1 LEWSK
6 EDGESYSELDELYGA
21 LVGQFRRY
29 MGHVTKNVGG
39 IYDSPKTYDMKGD
52 QFEVVPRSIQ
62 KDAVAFLNTQLFKT
76 PQWMLNQ
83 NILSKINP
91 ENGVEA
97 IKGMQDATL
106 NSLLAGDRIVRL
118 LETST
123 ANKDNYSVDELI
135 SDLKKGIFSEL
146 KGSTAIDMYRRNIQK
161 LYVDKLIELLNPGTV
176 SVRAMPVG
184 VSYGFKTRKVN
195 LAQTDLPSIAR
206 GQLQSL
212 KDNLK
217 IANSRISDRMSTY
230 HLLDL
235 IFRIDEALDP
245 K

>member
-1 LEWSK
+1 MT
-6 EDGESYSELDELYGA
+6 G
-21 LVGQFRRY
+21 
-29 MGHVTKNVGG
+29 N
-39 IYDSPKTYDMKGD
+39 
-52 QFEVVPRSIQ
+52 QFEVVPKSIQ
-62 KDAVAFLNTQLFKT
+62 KDAVAFLNTQLFTT

-83 NILSKINP
+83 DILAKIKP

-106 NSLLAGDRIVRL
+106 NSLLDGDRIVRL

-123 ANKDNYSVDELI
+123 ASKDNYSVDELI

-146 KGSTAIDMYRRNIQK
+146 KGSSAIDMYRRNIQK

-176 SVRAMPVG
+176 SVRAVPVG
-184 VSYGFKTRKVN
+184 VTYGFTTRKVN

-212 KDNLK
+212 KADLK
-217 IANSRISDRMSTY
+217 LANSRISDRMSKY

>member
-1 LEWSK
+1 
-6 EDGESYSELDELYGA
+6 
-21 LVGQFRRY
+21 
-29 MGHVTKNVGG
+29 
-39 IYDSPKTYDMKGD
+39 
-52 QFEVVPRSIQ
+52 
-62 KDAVAFLNTQLFKT
+62 
-76 PQWMLNQ
+76 
-83 NILSKINP
+83 
-91 ENGVEA
+91 
-97 IKGMQDATL
+97 
-106 NSLLAGDRIVRL
+106 
-118 LETST
+118 
-123 ANKDNYSVDELI
+123 
-135 SDLKKGIFSEL
+135 
-146 KGSTAIDMYRRNIQK
+146 
-161 LYVDKLIELLNPGTV
+161 LIELLNPGTV